1 MLKRLNITR
10 DEEPTVTTSPLHS
23 PSFVATSAAAAA
35 SLVHGE
41 YLLAEE
47 RDLEL
52 RKKRA
57 KVRALVMAN
66 SDSLREAQQRLAR
79 IAYIRVNSWR
89 HFRTDTDMEMDDG
102 HKVQNNDETLSV
114 QHTRATAASTNNKT
128 HSRGRCGGEKARTDV
143 AAKPA
148 EMQSGP
154 AAQAEHPPALC
165 TSTSRRPECQE
176 VVSCSISGDVSAR
189 VPQSQRLPAHLVH
202 KRSRTVRFPDETFQ
216 DARS

>member
-1 MLKRLNITR
+1 
-10 DEEPTVTTSPLHS
+10 
-23 PSFVATSAAAAA
+23 
-35 SLVHGE
+35 
-41 YLLAEE
+41 
-47 RDLEL
+47 
-52 RKKRA
+52 
-57 KVRALVMAN
+57 MAN

-102 HKVQNNDETLSV
+102 HKVQNNDETLSL

-176 VVSCSISGDVSAR
+176 VVSCSISGDVPAL
-189 VPQSQRLPAHLVH
+189 VPPSQRCPSGPQTVTRSQISGRNISRRAFLSGAPFYLVYNGGAP
-202 KRSRTVRFPDETFQ
+202 RDQCT
-216 DARS
+216 